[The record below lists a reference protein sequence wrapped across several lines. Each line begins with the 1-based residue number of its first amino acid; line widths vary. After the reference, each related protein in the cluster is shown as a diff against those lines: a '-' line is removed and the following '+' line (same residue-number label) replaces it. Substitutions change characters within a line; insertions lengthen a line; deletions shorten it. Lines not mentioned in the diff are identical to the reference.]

1 MAWRSLAVMALLVSF
16 PALAQLPQSTPAT
29 LDGGSAVAAPIAEK
43 RIGELKAKLMIT
55 SAQEPQWAAFATVM
69 RQNAVHM
76 SQLGAGRVSQAGT
89 QKAPDEMRG
98 YTEVARAH
106 AEDLNRLIAPF
117 ESLYAVMTPEQQS
130 NADRTF
136 NQPGPRMGRPRR

>member
-1 MAWRSLAVMALLVSF
+1 MLWRSLAVMALLVSF
-16 PALAQLPQSTPAT
+16 PALAQLPQSTAAT
-29 LDGGSAVAAPIAEK
+29 FGGGVAVAAPIAEK
-43 RIGELKAKLMIT
+43 RIGALKAKLMIT
-55 SAQEPQWAAFATVM
+55 PVQEPQWAAFASVM
-69 RQNAVHM
+69 RQNAIHI
-76 SQLGAGRVSQAGT
+76 SQLGAGLASQTGS

-117 ESLYAVMTPEQQS
+117 EALYAVMTPDQQA

-136 NQPGPRMGRPRR
+136 AQPGPGRGRARR